1 MARDTS
7 SASRHKAMRALALA
21 AAVCVSRALAPG
33 RPAARRRS
41 ARRRS
46 SAEFRDEPEQ
56 PDWEAMYAGSSSPEP
71 WSAGAAGAAGADA
84 NDDDAKLWGVTAVSA
99 SAAVAA
105 RDGWEPCRAALEAKG
120 LAVDVGAAPPDGGG
134 AWCRVGD
141 AFREDVLAARAAGM
155 RSVFF
160 LDGDDDD
167 DGDDVVID
175 VGEERRPPTEGS
187 TSTFTAMGSKTYCR
201 DAVVADFADAV
212 VRDFSELEALAAS
225 WGAAAPAPAAEDTVA
240 SVVAAVAGAKYV
252 ELFEREEIL
261 DLDTLALLSAEDLRD
276 LGLPLGPRTKLR
288 AFLGR

>member
-1 MARDTS
+1 MARDAS

-46 SAEFRDEPEQ
+46 SAEFREEPAQ
-56 PDWEAMYAGSSSPEP
+56 PDWDAMYAGSSSPEP
-71 WSAGAAGAAGADA
+71 WSAGAAGAAGA
-84 NDDDAKLWGVTAVSA
+84 DAKLWGVTAVSA

-120 LAVDVGAAPPDGGG
+120 LAVDVGAAPPDGGE

-167 DGDDVVID
+167 DGDVIID